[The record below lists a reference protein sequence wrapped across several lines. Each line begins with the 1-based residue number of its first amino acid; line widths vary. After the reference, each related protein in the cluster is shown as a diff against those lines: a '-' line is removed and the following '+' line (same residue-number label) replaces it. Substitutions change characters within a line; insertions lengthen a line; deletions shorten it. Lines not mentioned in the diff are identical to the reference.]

1 MPECVVAGPLALALE
16 WEDGRVS
23 EIGLRWSEGLTAT
36 PEPSEAARAVGR
48 ALERYVG
55 GEVVRWPELP
65 LALERVSR
73 FTREALLTLAREAP
87 QGMVVSYGE
96 LARLCGRP
104 GAARAV
110 GRAMAANRW
119 PLILPCHRVLGAR
132 GALTGFSNPAG
143 LAMKEF
149 LLRLEGAL

>member
-1 MPECVVAGPLALALE
+1 MPEIVTAGPLALALE
-16 WEDGRVS
+16 WEDGRIT
-23 EIGLRWSEGLTAT
+23 EIGLRWSEGLAAT
-36 PEPSEAARAVGR
+36 PGPSETARAVGR
-48 ALERYVG
+48 TLERYVR
-55 GEVVRWPELP
+55 GETVRWPDLP

-73 FTREALLTLAREAP
+73 FTREILLTLVREAP

-96 LARLCGRP
+96 LARLGGRP

-149 LLRLEGAL
+149 LLRLEGVL

>member
-1 MPECVVAGPLALALE
+1 MPEIVTAGPLALALE
-16 WEDGRVS
+16 WEDGRVA
-23 EIGLRWSEGLTAT
+23 EIGLRWSEGLVPT
-36 PEPSEAARAVGR
+36 PALSEGGRAVGR
-48 ALERYVG
+48 TLERYVR
-55 GEVVRWPELP
+55 GEAVRWPDLP

-73 FTREALLTLAREAP
+73 FTRETLLILAREVP

-96 LARLCGRP
+96 LARLGGRP

-110 GRAMAANRW
+110 GRAMASNRW